1 MCNEDNRCHAYYYI
15 TNGNRCAT
23 QNGVYKPEYIQ
34 GSGESQYQCM
44 IKGHYQRQYFHYDS
58 SDDTCNCCDS
68 LNNLTTD
75 LFSDDDKIYKV

>member
-1 MCNEDNRCHAYYYI
+1 MCNEDNRCHAYYYV
-15 TNGNRCAT
+15 NDECAT

-58 SDDTCNCCDS
+58 SDNTCNCCDS
-68 LNNLTTD
+68 LNNQTTSS
-75 LFSDDDKIYKV
+75 FSSDKIYKV